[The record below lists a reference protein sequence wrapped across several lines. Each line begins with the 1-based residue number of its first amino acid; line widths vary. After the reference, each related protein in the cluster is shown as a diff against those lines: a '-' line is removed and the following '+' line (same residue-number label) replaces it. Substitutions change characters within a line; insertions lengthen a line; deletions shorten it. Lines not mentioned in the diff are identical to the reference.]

1 MASISG
7 SHSVGSQSVPSK
19 SLSSRLVNVTGSLGS
34 AVPQP
39 SFPDPTPAMGG
50 AEHHSHGL
58 PTLQGNSETP
68 ASAARL
74 DRRRWLATATAGM
87 TAVGIGG
94 LTFASAPSQTS
105 GAASSIKLG
114 FDNFAVRAM
123 NWKAPELIEY
133 AAKLKID
140 SLFIS
145 DLDALGDLAT
155 PNLKTIRQRAA
166 DAGLDLHLGTWS
178 ICPTSTTFR
187 DKWGTAEEHLRLAIR
202 AAHDLGSPVI
212 RVILGN
218 GADRQ
223 TPGGIKARI
232 ADTAKVCRA
241 CRNQAMDSGVKI
253 AVENHAGDM
262 QAHEVV
268 QLIEEAGKEFVG
280 ANLDSGNA
288 TWTLEDPIANLEVLG
303 PYALTTSLRDS
314 AVWESENGATV
325 QWTAMGDGNV
335 DLKRYFERF
344 RALCPTVPVHIETI
358 SGFNREIPY
367 LKPEF
372 WAAYN
377 DVRAS
382 DFAKFVALA
391 KSGKPRSPWSAPEGV
406 DRKQAEQDYQ
416 KSEIERSLKHCR
428 EVLGLGVRKA

>member
-1 MASISG
+1 MNNSLFGAPAS
-7 SHSVGSQSVPSK
+7 P
-19 SLSSRLVNVTGSLGS
+19 L
-34 AVPQP
+34 A
-39 SFPDPTPAMGG
+39 TPA
-50 AEHHSHGL
+50 A
-58 PTLQGNSETP
+58 PP
-68 ASAARL
+68 AITASRPVTRA
-74 DRRRWLATATAGM
+74 DRPITRAFEPMSRREWLAQAAIGTAAVALTASRIEAQ
-87 TAVGIGG
+87 TK
-94 LTFASAPSQTS
+94 ASP
-105 GAASSIKLG
+105 IKLG
-114 FDNFAVRAM
+114 LDNFAVRAM
-123 NWKAPELIEY
+123 GWKAPELIEY

-155 PNLKTIRQRAA
+155 ANLKSIRQRAS

-178 ICPTSTTFR
+178 ICPSSTTFR

-202 AAHDLGSPVI
+202 AAHDLGSPVV

-232 ADTAKVCRA
+232 SDTAKVCRA
-241 CRNQAMDSGVKI
+241 CRSQAMDAGVKI

-268 QLIEEAGKEFVG
+268 QLIEEAGKDFVG

-288 TWTLEDPIANLEVLG
+288 TWTLEDPIANLEVMG

-335 DLKRYFERF
+335 DLKRYFDRY
-344 RALCPTVPVHIETI
+344 RQLCPQVPVHIETI
-358 SGFNREIPY
+358 SGFNREIAY

-372 WAAYN
+372 WAGYDN
-377 DVRAS
+377 VRAI
-382 DFAKFVALA
+382 DFAKYLALA
-391 KSGKPRSPWSAPEGV
+391 KSGKPRAPWSPPEGA
-406 DRKQAEQDYQ
+406 DRKLAEQDYQ
-416 KSEIERSLKHCR
+416 KSEIERSLKYCR